1 VLDVRGEGGPVEP
14 STVAPGLGRFS
25 EEECN
30 EWLATQNARRAVMTT
45 DQERMQILKMIES
58 GRITAEEGAR
68 LLGAIDEVTAQGQSE
83 ADEAAPRWFR
93 VRVTDMH
100 TGRNKVSVNIPFD
113 LVNVGIR
120 MGARFAPDQGDMAKR
135 VSEAINQGLRGK
147 IIEVEDEDKGER
159 VNIYV
164 E

>member
-1 VLDVRGEGGPVEP
+1 
-14 STVAPGLGRFS
+14 
-25 EEECN
+25 
-30 EWLATQNARRAVMTT
+30 MTT

-58 GRITAEEGAR
+58 GRITAEEGAK
-68 LLGAIDEVTAQGQSE
+68 LLGAIDEAPAREQSE
-83 ADEAAPRWFR
+83 AEEAAPRWFR

-120 MGARFAPDQGDMAKR
+120 MGARFAPGKGDIAKE
-135 VSEAINQGLRGK
+135 VSDAVNRGLRGK
-147 IIEVEDEDKGER
+147 IIEVEDQDKGER
-159 VNIYV
+159 VSIYV

>member
-1 VLDVRGEGGPVEP
+1 
-14 STVAPGLGRFS
+14 
-25 EEECN
+25 
-30 EWLATQNARRAVMTT
+30 MTT

-58 GRITAEEGAR
+58 GRITAEEGAK
-68 LLGAIDEVTAQGQSE
+68 LLGAIDGATAREQSE
-83 ADEAAPRWFR
+83 AEEAAPRWFR

-120 MGARFAPDQGDMAKR
+120 MGARFAPGKGDIAKK
-135 VSEAINQGLRGK
+135 VSDAVNQGLRGK
-147 IIEVEDEDKGER
+147 IIEVEDQDKGER
-159 VNIYV
+159 VSIYV

>member
-1 VLDVRGEGGPVEP
+1 
-14 STVAPGLGRFS
+14 
-25 EEECN
+25 
-30 EWLATQNARRAVMTT
+30 MTT

-58 GRITAEEGAR
+58 GRITAEEGAK
-68 LLGAIDEVTAQGQSE
+68 LLGAIGEATAREQSE
-83 ADEAAPRWFR
+83 AKEAAPRWFR

-120 MGARFAPDQGDMAKR
+120 MGARFAPGKGDIAKE
-135 VSEAINQGLRGK
+135 VSDAVNQGLRGK
-147 IIEVEDEDKGER
+147 IIEVEDQDKGER
-159 VNIYV
+159 VSIYV

>member
-1 VLDVRGEGGPVEP
+1 VRDEGGLAEP
-14 STVAPGLGRFS
+14 WAVVPGKGRFS
-25 EEECN
+25 VEQCN
-30 EWLATQNARRAVMTT
+30 EWLVVQTGRRTVVTT

-58 GRITAEEGAR
+58 GRVTAEEGAK
-68 LLGAIDEVTAQGQSE
+68 LLGAIHEATAREQSE
-83 ADEAAPRWFR
+83 AEEAAPRWFR

-120 MGARFAPDQGDMAKR
+120 MGARFAPGKGDIAKE
-135 VSEAINQGLRGK
+135 VSDAVNQGLRGK

-159 VNIYV
+159 VSIYV